1 MISYQSLNTLRPMNS
16 CLTTRDYLLL
26 QNCIEQGIDNSL
38 LQSIVEM
45 KIADAQVV
53 FPDEIEEDI
62 ATEGSRIVYLVNGR
76 RETTTLV
83 HEPSEVSAQTLPVMS
98 FLGIALIGMAV
109 RDNAAFV
116 TEEGALG
123 HVSLRHVLFQPEAH
137 RRTH

>member
-1 MISYQSLNTLRPMNS
+1 MISYQSLNTLRPMTS

-26 QNCIEQGIDNSL
+26 QNCAEEGLDNSL

-53 FPDEIEEDI
+53 FPDEIEGHI

-83 HEPSEVSAQTLPVMS
+83 HGASENAARTLSVMS
-98 FLGIALIGMAV
+98 FLGIALIGMAE
-109 RDNAAFV
+109 RDGAAFV